1 VEEGVGRGPEGE
13 RKKEMTHE
21 FTHNPVKV
29 HVLDANLEG
38 NLVVFVGNI
47 PKDVKKEL
55 DMIDG
60 KAITSIKLDRGWPA
74 IKKFY
79 GPEWKVALGLLGDV
93 KKGGAVEGE
102 GNEISNVALDINL
115 EFDEN
120 NFEQNLVTD
129 DDLKQIDM
137 PNIDVDNADQSS
149 GVKMETKKGTIRFIY
164 ESIYPIDKIIEMKYK
179 LFYFLNI
186 PIFRQ
191 HLWIKTGK
199 TATQVMKYEVSIAK
213 QSYRPNIENFLSNW
227 KTATDDANNRIEGI
241 PVNKFFYDNKDFILI
256 NALESMT
263 LLENVYYKYGT
274 NTYYLIDMYEIL
286 PLSLLKTISSDKTQ
300 LELIYYGFIIYYFP
314 MITRSVLNDLIRSS
328 DQLSQM
334 YPDLMPGKTYIESI
348 MKKESLLL
356 GEAYGAI
363 SDEKSTIADKIYS
376 SIVETTISVDYHHSI
391 DLVIDLRNI
400 FDLLKLSPIITYA
413 KLYLMMGNE
422 KIIIRK
428 SYMNEKEPKDIVTIN
443 SLMIK
448 IKINPDKNENLRLIL
463 YKNGNYIVRTDWR
476 EENHM
481 TFDKIIDVVSGKIN
495 PIIEQINSGG
505 SSIQY
510 LNVRVPLLSRTNSNF
525 TETSIVFY
533 YDDDLSE
540 KKYAIIEEIIKDMV
554 AARFLYNKEYT
565 NYGVAEYFFS
575 KGMYNYDTS
584 RIEKNIHQLNN
595 YYEYLSNAAVM
606 QKWEKIFV
614 KTRIF
619 QVSLVSSKVKMY
631 ISGIRDE
638 VEMENFNL
646 ILMGLLAIY
655 EKNIVGLE
663 ADTAAGMLQKSK
675 KALKN
680 LKVQDPLLYE
690 FKKIYKSNVVYS
702 KICQKP
708 YQPIILNEHEYK
720 NLPAD
725 KKNRAVKYWNF
736 TKQKPVWYSCPNARF
751 PHIKFIVKQH
761 PRDFCIPCCKKI
773 EMGEN
778 VNIKKQEIHNTCL
791 KNYEYKGE
799 KISLTKYSTYIATYG
814 KPLDVG
820 RISRLPEHTLEPLF
834 FDTYSPEGGISQECL
849 RDDGYYILGVDQH
862 LGELRYVGL
871 LWCAVHSLNMALDD
885 FLVECNKRIKSQPE
899 HFPILLDGD
908 ISIYFKTLDDLCN
921 AISEIGSG
929 GSGGAGSGG
938 SGVFITNKIKEI
950 PWNDIFQS
958 IVYYYFGVNVIE
970 FYDTNKEQIYLK
982 LPKGLKNIEDM
993 FPDTHK
999 NLIIIKFRN
1008 YYYPIYLLNTEIYN
1022 KSGLI
1027 DTRLFLN
1034 ESGLTTIIKAVV
1046 RKYMEKENESGIRL
1060 KIDLSVIKQ
1069 FCSKTQHSLVGYF
1082 INKMNLCYAVL
1093 VETGDGHR
1101 VYFPIEASHYS
1112 IHKDIEMIFE
1122 PYSVKYETSYEVAHS
1137 LFKKYNAFVD
1147 KISEL
1152 KGLVDV
1158 SVYPQVG
1165 VEKWI
1170 EVDDEIIGWISR
1182 DVYFYCKPMSRT
1194 MGLKYYEAPISK
1206 ILYHPAIINQLI
1218 YKKMSKRVER
1228 LQNDINIMHDDVQYQ
1243 LYDFYL
1249 YKLILLHFISVF
1261 NKHKNIGVR
1270 KKLLGL
1276 VTKTNF
1282 DKNTKELREYID
1294 GLILEDQYKIKTAI
1308 LAYVNEHHN
1317 KKLLVEEIMS
1327 GYYEFDRQEIHRLSS
1342 MSQEDA
1348 KKYLTKIAS
1357 GFIVY
1362 GDIRSVRG
1370 FKFSNIFNDCIKGDI
1385 KEITEKGDG
1394 KNKPI
1399 AVGYCRAGRLI
1410 ADKKRVD
1417 EIISILAHDITSAE
1431 KKRIIFNSLFVDKTR
1446 DFYKFIR
1453 RPGETITVEFV

>member
-1 VEEGVGRGPEGE
+1 
-13 RKKEMTHE
+13 MTHE

-29 HVLDANLEG
+29 HVLDAKLEG
-38 NLVVFVGNI
+38 NLVVFVGNV

-55 DMIDG
+55 DMMDG
-60 KAITSIKLDRGWPA
+60 KTITSIEKNYGWSA

-79 GPEWKVALGLLGDV
+79 GPEWKSALGLVEDI
-93 KKGGAVEGE
+93 KKGGAEDDRHRVEGDQQGVE
-102 GNEISNVALDINL
+102 GGAEGDIDDVKDPVISTALDINL

-120 NFEQNLVTD
+120 NFEQNLITD

-137 PNIDVDNADQSS
+137 PNIDVDNADKGSKA
-149 GVKMETKKGTIRFIY
+149 GMETKKGTIRFIY
-164 ESIYPIDKIIEMKYK
+164 ENIYPLDKIIEMKYK

-199 TATQVMKYEVSIAK
+199 NTTHVMKYEVSIAK
-213 QSYRPNIENFLSNW
+213 QSYKPNIESFLTKW
-227 KTATDDANNRIEGI
+227 KTETEDVNNRIEGI

-263 LLENVYYKYGT
+263 LLKNVYYKYGI

-286 PLSLLKTISSDKTQ
+286 PLSLIKTISSDKTQ

-314 MITRSVLNDLIRSS
+314 IITRSVLNDIIRSNEE
-328 DQLSQM
+328 LPQM

-348 MKKESLLL
+348 MKKESLIL
-356 GEAYGAI
+356 GEAYAAI
-363 SDEKSTIADKIYS
+363 GDEKSVIANKIYS

-400 FDLLKLSPIITYA
+400 FDLLKLSPVITYA
-413 KLYLMMGNE
+413 KLYLTMGNE

-428 SYMNEKEPKDIVTIN
+428 SYMNEKEPKTIATIN

-448 IKINPDKNENLRLIL
+448 IKIHPDKNENLRLIL

-481 TFDKIIDVVSGKIN
+481 TFDKIIDVVSAKIN
-495 PIIEQINSGG
+495 PIIEQINSAG

-510 LNVRVPLLSRTNSNF
+510 LNVRVPLLTRSNSNF

-540 KKYAIIEEIIKDMV
+540 KKYAVIEEIIKDMV
-554 AARFLYNKEYT
+554 AARILYNKEYT

-638 VEMENFNL
+638 IEMENFNL

-655 EKNIVGLE
+655 EKNIVE
-663 ADTAAGMLQKSK
+663 DSDTTAGMLQKSK

-708 YQPIILNEHEYK
+708 YQPIILNEQEYK
-720 NLPAD
+720 NLSAD

-736 TKQKPVWYSCPNARF
+736 TKQKPVWYSCPNAKF

-773 EMGEN
+773 EMGEHVN
-778 VNIKKQEIHNTCL
+778 VKKQEIHNTCL

-799 KISLTKYSTYIATYG
+799 KVSLTKHSTYIATYG

-871 LWCAVHSLNMALDD
+871 LWCIVHSLNMSLED
-885 FLVECNKRIKSQPE
+885 FLAECVKRIKTQPE

-908 ISIYFKTLDDLCN
+908 INLYFKTIDELCN
-921 AISEIGSG
+921 ALREIQQSG
-929 GSGGAGSGG
+929 ILA
-938 SGVFITNKIKEI
+938 NKTKEVM
-950 PWNDIFQS
+950 WNDIFQS

-970 FYDTNKEQIYLK
+970 FYDTNKENIYLK
-982 LPKGLKNIEDM
+982 LPKGLKNLEDM

-999 NLIIIKFRN
+999 NLIIIKFRS

-1022 KSGLI
+1022 KSGMI

-1034 ESGLTTIIKAVV
+1034 ESGIITIIKAVV

-1060 KIDLSVIKQ
+1060 KIDLNVIKQ
-1069 FCSKTQHSLVGYF
+1069 FCSKTQHTLSGYF

-1093 VETGDGHR
+1093 IKTPNGDR

-1112 IHKDIEMIFE
+1112 INKDIEMIFE
-1122 PYSVKYETSYEVAHS
+1122 PYSNKYETSYEVAQE

-1152 KGLVDV
+1152 KGLVDI
-1158 SVYPQVG
+1158 SVYPRVG

-1170 EVDDEIIGWISR
+1170 EVDEEIIGWVSK
-1182 DVYFYCKPMSRT
+1182 DVYFYCKPMSK
-1194 MGLKYYEAPISK
+1194 MVGLRYQEAPIAK

-1218 YKKMSKRVER
+1218 YKKMSKVDRA
-1228 LQNDINIMHDDVQYQ
+1228 QNDIDMMHDDLQYQ

-1249 YKLILLHFISVF
+1249 YKLILLHFISIF
-1261 NKHKNIGVR
+1261 NKYKNTAVR
-1270 KKLLGL
+1270 KKLLTL
-1276 VTKTNF
+1276 ISKTNF
-1282 DKNTKELREYID
+1282 DKNTKDLREYID
-1294 GLILEDQYKIKTAI
+1294 TLVLEDQYKIKTSI
-1308 LAYVNEHHN
+1308 LAYINEHHN

-1327 GYYEFDRQEIHRLSS
+1327 GYYEFDRQEIHKLSS
-1342 MSQEDA
+1342 MSQDDA
-1348 KKYLTKIAS
+1348 RKYLTKIAS
-1357 GFIVY
+1357 GFIVH
-1362 GDIRSVRG
+1362 GDIRAIRG
-1370 FKFSNIFNDCIKGDI
+1370 FKFSNIFNDCIKGEI
-1385 KEITEKGDG
+1385 REITEQNVAKS
-1394 KNKPI
+1394 KPI
-1399 AVGYCRAGRLI
+1399 VMNYCKAGRLV
-1410 ADKKRVD
+1410 ADKKRVE

-1446 DFYKFIR
+1446 NFYKFIR